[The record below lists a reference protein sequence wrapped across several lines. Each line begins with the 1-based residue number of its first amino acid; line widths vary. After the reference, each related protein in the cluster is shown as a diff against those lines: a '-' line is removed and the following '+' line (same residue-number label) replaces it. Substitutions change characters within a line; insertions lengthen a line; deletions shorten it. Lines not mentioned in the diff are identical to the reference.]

1 MQYLLGE
8 MKNQAGYVYSTIF
21 CISCC
26 GRAMILGADSGA
38 EGDIIAEFMPAGLN
52 LAGAYCMGEICPA
65 RYRDGDASNR
75 FHNCSITFC
84 ML

>member
-8 MKNQAGYVYSTIF
+8 AEKETGYTYSAILCF
-21 CISCC
+21 SCC
-26 GRAMILGADSGA
+26 GRAMILGAEGGA
-38 EGDIIAEFMPAGLN
+38 EGNIIAEFMPPGLS

-65 RYRDGDASNR
+65 RYHDGQASNR